1 MKWCFVVLWVLVGFL
16 TSNLNA
22 QKKSK
27 KNKVQSEMLL
37 QEPAKPKLVEIKD
50 SIKTE
55 TPTVEGA
62 QIQFEKETHDFGKII
77 QGDIVRYQ
85 FKFKN
90 TGNKDLIITDVK
102 GSCGCTI
109 TQFPKHPIK
118 PNQES
123 TIDVSF
129 NSSAKMGPQN
139 KNLVVYTN
147 AEPSLKVLY
156 IKAEVVSPS
165 TPTYLQPQKSN

>member
-1 MKWCFVVLWVLVGFL
+1 MKWRYGLVLLFFGVVIANPLI
-16 TSNLNA
+16 A

-27 KNKVQSEMLL
+27 KNKNSTEVVPESVN
-37 QEPAKPKLVEIKD
+37 VEKKD
-50 SIKTE
+50 TISKKS
-55 TPTVEGA
+55 VEAPVIDGA
-62 QIQFEKETHDFGKII
+62 QILLEKETHDFGKII

-90 TGNKDLIITDVK
+90 IGNKDLIISDVK

-109 TQFPKHPIK
+109 TQFPKQPIK

-129 NSSAKMGPQN
+129 NSAAKMGPQN
-139 KNLVVYTN
+139 KNLTVYTN
-147 AEPSLKVLY
+147 AEPSLRILY
-156 IKAEVVSPS
+156 IKGEVVSPS
-165 TPTYLQPQKSN
+165 APTYLQPQKSN

>member
-1 MKWCFVVLWVLVGFL
+1 MRCYYGFLWLFFFLVLVHPV
-16 TSNLNA
+16 SA

-27 KNKVQSEMLL
+27 KNKNSTEVISSPVISE
-37 QEPAKPKLVEIKD
+37 KKD
-50 SIKTE
+50 SVSKKLEEVPII
-55 TPTVEGA
+55 EGA
-62 QIQFEKETHDFGKII
+62 QIVFEKETHDFGKII

-90 TGNKDLIITDVK
+90 VGNKDLIISDVK
-102 GSCGCTI
+102 GSCGCTV

-129 NSSAKMGPQN
+129 NSAAKMGPQN
-139 KNLVVYTN
+139 KNLTVYTN
-147 AEPSLKVLY
+147 AEPSLKILY
-156 IKAEVVSPS
+156 IKGEVISPS
-165 TPTYLQPQKSN
+165 APTYLQQQKSN

>member
-1 MKWCFVVLWVLVGFL
+1 MKWCYGFMGL
-16 TSNLNA
+16 LFLLFFTNSVSA

-27 KNKVQSEMLL
+27 KEKNQTEVLSEPLNINK
-37 QEPAKPKLVEIKD
+37 KD
-50 SIKTE
+50 SLNKKSVEVPII
-55 TPTVEGA
+55 EGA
-62 QIQFEKETHDFGKII
+62 QILFEKETHDFGKII

-90 TGNKDLIITDVK
+90 IGNKDLIISDVK

-109 TQFPKHPIK
+109 TQFPKQPIK

-129 NSSAKMGPQN
+129 NSAAKMGPQN
-139 KNLVVYTN
+139 KNLAVYTN

-156 IKAEVVSPS
+156 IKGDVISPS
-165 TPTYLQPQKSN
+165 APTYLQQQKSN

>member
-1 MKWCFVVLWVLVGFL
+1 MKWCYGILMIFFCIAFAMPLK
-16 TSNLNA
+16 A

-27 KNKVQSEMLL
+27 KNKNQTEITSK
-37 QEPAKPKLVEIKD
+37 PASDVKNDTLKTASLEKPLI
-50 SIKTE
+50 
-55 TPTVEGA
+55 EGA

-90 TGNKDLIITDVK
+90 IGNKDLVISDVK

-109 TQFPKHPIK
+109 TQFPKQPIK

-129 NSSAKMGPQN
+129 NSAAKMGPQN
-139 KNLVVYTN
+139 KNLTVYTN
-147 AEPSLKVLY
+147 AEPSLKILY
-156 IKAEVVSPS
+156 IKGEVVSPS
-165 TPTYLQPQKSN
+165 SPSYLQKPN

>member
-1 MKWCFVVLWVLVGFL
+1 MG
-16 TSNLNA
+16 

-27 KNKVQSEMLL
+27 KDKTQTEM
-37 QEPAKPKLVEIKD
+37 
-50 SIKTE
+50 STE
-55 TPTVEGA
+55 TFKVEMKDTTKSKINEAPVIEGPY
-62 QIQFEKETHDFGKII
+62 IQFEKETHDFGKVI

-90 TGNKDLIITDVK
+90 IGNKDLIITDVK
-102 GSCGCTI
+102 GSCGCTV

-129 NSSAKMGPQN
+129 NSAAKMGPQN
-139 KNLVVYTN
+139 KNLTVYSN
-147 AEPSLKVLY
+147 AEQSLKVLY
-156 IKAEVVSPS
+156 IKSEVVSPS
-165 TPTYLQPQKSN
+165 APTYLQQKSNSSN